1 MAGGRAVVA
10 DVESAESASSPE
22 PDGVGVRRDSYR
34 LETPATR
41 GEGRGGGIQT
51 KHEIIIQKNRL
62 RYQVKHGTLSN
73 DWNKRPNKIHNGNT
87 ELQIVLK
94 D

>member
-41 GEGRGGGIQT
+41 GEGRGG
-51 KHEIIIQKNRL
+51 
-62 RYQVKHGTLSN
+62 YSN
-73 DWNKRPNKIHNGNT
+73 KT
-87 ELQIVLK
+87 
-94 D
+94 

>member
-1 MAGGRAVVA
+1 MKLVASLRGIVEAQGPLHKIGPKTETGRGEGVFFVAGGRAVVA

-41 GEGRGGGIQT
+41 GEGRGG
-51 KHEIIIQKNRL
+51 
-62 RYQVKHGTLSN
+62 YSN
-73 DWNKRPNKIHNGNT
+73 KT
-87 ELQIVLK
+87 
-94 D
+94 